1 MRGAQ
6 LWALYSGALLGLVV
20 ESADEKFTALSES
33 EQSAWNA
40 VSSSIPV
47 AAPAESVK
55 VPLEL
60 PKPL

>member
-20 ESADEKFTALSES
+20 ESADEKFAALSES
-33 EQSAWNA
+33 EQSAWNS
-40 VSSSIPV
+40 VSSNIPV

-55 VPLEL
+55 VPLEVPKL
-60 PKPL
+60 P